1 MNCNNCGKEINDG
14 LELCQD
20 CQKADEPVQASVTD
34 ENINSEKPES
44 FSLESQTQK
53 KQQKVIDL
61 IKEKAKKII
70 ENYKNFKNLSTKQK
84 IIHIA
89 VPLIIILV
97 LFGSGGESDKE
108 RAVRLA
114 VNQVDSQIYGGGEV
128 EIYDAVCV
136 DKDGKGRFIVTVTSE
151 RNRFETWWAVL
162 VTLYPDGEHY
172 NAIANYHGGGISQD
186 EWVEEYKTDS
196 DYGWGTK
203 IED

>member
-1 MNCNNCGKEINDG
+1 MNCKNCGKETEDG
-14 LELCQD
+14 LELCRD
-20 CQKADEPVQASVTD
+20 CQNSDEPVQTPASS
-34 ENINSEKPES
+34 ENDNSEKSED
-44 FSLESQTQK
+44 FSLESQSQK
-53 KQQKVIDL
+53 NQQNVFDF
-61 IKEKAKKII
+61 IKEKAKMIT

-89 VPLIIILV
+89 VPLIIIFV
-97 LFGSGGESDKE
+97 LFGFGGESKE
-108 RAVRLA
+108 DLA
-114 VNQVDSQIYGGGEV
+114 VSLAIEQVDSQIYGGGEV

-162 VTLYPDGEHY
+162 VTLHPDGEHY

-186 EWVEEYKTDS
+186 EWIEEYKTDS